1 VEHEDQGSGRGRQ
14 GAAVDL
20 DEVGAGLH
28 PHPQGGRPAVH
39 PHPALADH
47 VFAETAGTQARGG
60 HHLLQPLHGGAP
72 SAQGRKPLRA
82 REPKEAQISPEV
94 ETMAEETRIL
104 QRQVVYDGEEYTR
117 DSLQALVTRYQEV
130 HSKRIEE
137 LETLKKTHDQI
148 ARDLSRDLA
157 EQKSAL
163 EYLRGMLTVDMSK
176 MGSNFR
182 GLLEKIPILSDRLPD
197 RPLSQ
202 LLQEK
207 IQVAEAR
214 TKEVGLFLSR
224 IEAEVEAVR
233 QDVVR
238 LNKKMIV
245 AAQNEEKAAAYILE
259 LERLKEAVEGELARM
274 TEKSGAAYR
283 EKSAEIDQIKQKIWE
298 HGARLRLYSS
308 AEDRIA
314 GIVAM
319 NNNFLEMLTNLHANM
334 QNLYEAGLEVLD
346 DLRGNLAA
354 LATATEASELTL
366 DMQKAMQSLK
376 ENVNKVAVLA
386 SNTSLYLAQ
395 NVERMTSQLQMYDEA
410 TKALVESNLEAE
422 RELRE
427 KRIDDTLN
435 LARKEYG
442 LLQEARGALPTPSPP
457 PPA

>member
-1 VEHEDQGSGRGRQ
+1 
-14 GAAVDL
+14 
-20 DEVGAGLH
+20 
-28 PHPQGGRPAVH
+28 
-39 PHPALADH
+39 
-47 VFAETAGTQARGG
+47 
-60 HHLLQPLHGGAP
+60 
-72 SAQGRKPLRA
+72 
-82 REPKEAQISPEV
+82 
-94 ETMAEETRIL
+94 
-104 QRQVVYDGEEYTR
+104 
-117 DSLQALVTRYQEV
+117 
-130 HSKRIEE
+130 
-137 LETLKKTHDQI
+137 
-148 ARDLSRDLA
+148 
-157 EQKSAL
+157 
-163 EYLRGMLTVDMSK
+163 
-176 MGSNFR
+176 
-182 GLLEKIPILSDRLPD
+182 
-197 RPLSQ
+197 
-202 LLQEK
+202 
-207 IQVAEAR
+207 
-214 TKEVGLFLSR
+214 
-224 IEAEVEAVR
+224 
-233 QDVVR
+233 VR

-410 TKALVESNLEAE
+410 TRALVESNLEAE